1 MCLIYGWVE
10 RGCSLF
16 IEALFTNRFHYSVY
30 VSANLLSLG
39 YICIC
44 VNVCLNSSKMINT
57 SFSFIDENVAYE
69 MVYAHTLFGMTVTCI
84 W

>member
-1 MCLIYGWVE
+1 MCLIYVWVE

-16 IEALFTNRFHYSVY
+16 IVARFTNMLHCWVY
-30 VSANLLSLG
+30 VSANLLSSG

-44 VNVCLNSSKMINT
+44 VNVCFNASEMINS

-69 MVYAHTLFGMTVTCI
+69 LVYTHTLF
-84 W
+84 